1 MKAVAENIG
10 LRSLQ
15 DDFGEVCQLTLVK
28 SKKKSK
34 FAFLY
39 LKVGTFVYIL
49 CIRPLLGTIHLILF
63 DNLQGPLTAVEGAHV
78 F

>member
-28 SKKKSK
+28 SKKKS
-34 FAFLY
+34 
-39 LKVGTFVYIL
+39 
-49 CIRPLLGTIHLILF
+49 
-63 DNLQGPLTAVEGAHV
+63 PLTAVEGAHGQPSSDLTTWKSSLCV
-78 F
+78 DEEFFISNKIN